1 MSISK
6 KPEICEC
13 ETTSLHHYDCKK
25 TEKCE
30 ECGSRLNSLQLY
42 NDSRLNSLHHYDCKK
57 TEKCEECGSR
67 TDVFPFHE
75 YDCNKK

>member
-30 ECGSRLNSLQLY
+30 ECGSSFYLKMIFS
-42 NDSRLNSLHHYDCKK
+42 
-57 TEKCEECGSR
+57 
-67 TDVFPFHE
+67 
-75 YDCNKK
+75 